1 MAPDP
6 IAWLSLT
13 EVSGRIADGKLTS
26 RAVTERMIE
35 RIARL
40 DPHLHAFHRLMA
52 ETALAEA
59 DAADAA
65 VLARQHRGLLHG
77 VPIAIKD
84 LIDVRGVPTAAGTTI
99 LADTVAAEDSTVVAR
114 LRAAGAVIL
123 GKLHMTE
130 GAHLD
135 HHPERPRPANPW
147 SEAHW
152 TGVSS
157 SGSAVAPAAGLC
169 YATLG
174 SDTGGSIRM
183 PSAACNLSGIKPT
196 WGRVSRKGVFPLA
209 ESLDHVG
216 PMARTVADAAV
227 MLQAIAGFDASDPT
241 TLAAP
246 VPDYAASLEAGCA
259 DLSIGIDWGFAC
271 EGLAEPIVQAMHEA
285 ARVLAD
291 LGARIVEVRLPSTAT
306 LGRDTA
312 AMVLAEIAAA
322 HDGLYPARAD
332 AYGPRLHAVLTAAH
346 GVDAVAVAS
355 AYQARDRFH
364 GALAPVLDSVDL
376 LLMPGL
382 GGLVPTWEDVARLQ
396 DDMGALSRT
405 LLRFTVPF
413 NMTGVPTLSLPGG
426 FDAAGL
432 PIGLQLVGRPLA
444 EPALIAAGHAFQQ
457 RTDYHRRRPPLA
469 QERP

>member
-1 MAPDP
+1 MAPDD
-6 IAWLSLT
+6 IAWQSLL
-13 EVSGRIADGKLTS
+13 EISGRIAAGELTA
-26 RAVTERMIE
+26 RAVTERMLE
-35 RIARL
+35 RIGRL
-40 DPHLHAFHRLMA
+40 DPHLHAFHRPMPD
-52 ETALAEA
+52 TALAEA
-59 DAADAA
+59 DAADVAIAA
-65 VLARQHRGLLHG
+65 GQRRGPLHG
-77 VPIAIKD
+77 VPVAIKD
-84 LIDVRGVPTAAGTTI
+84 LIDARGVPTAAGTTI
-99 LADTVAAEDSTVVAR
+99 LADAVAAEDSTIVAR
-114 LRAAGAVIL
+114 LRGAGAVIL

-135 HHPERPRPANPW
+135 HHPERPRPVNPW
-147 SEAHW
+147 SADRW

-209 ESLDHVG
+209 ESLDHIG
-216 PMARTVADAAV
+216 PMARTVADAGA
-227 MLQAIAGFDASDPT
+227 MLQAIAGYDPADPT

-246 VPDYAASLEAGCA
+246 VPDYAAALETGVAG
-259 DLSIGIDWGFAC
+259 LSIGIDWDFAC
-271 EGLAEPIVQAMHEA
+271 DGLPDAIVTAMREA

-291 LGARIVEVRLPSTAT
+291 LGAKIVEVRLPSTAT

-322 HDGLYPARAD
+322 HAGLFPARAD
-332 AYGPRLHAVLTAAH
+332 AYGPRLRAVLAAGH
-346 GVDAVAVAS
+346 GVDSVAVAQ
-355 AYQARDRFH
+355 AYQARDRFR
-364 GALAPVLDSVDL
+364 GALAPVLDGVDL
-376 LLMPGL
+376 LLLPGL
-382 GGLVPTWEDVARLQ
+382 GGLVPTWEEVARLQ

-426 FDAAGL
+426 FDAADL

-444 EPALIAAGHAFQQ
+444 EPVLIAAGHAFQQ
-457 RTDYHRRRPPLA
+457 RTDFHRRRPPLA